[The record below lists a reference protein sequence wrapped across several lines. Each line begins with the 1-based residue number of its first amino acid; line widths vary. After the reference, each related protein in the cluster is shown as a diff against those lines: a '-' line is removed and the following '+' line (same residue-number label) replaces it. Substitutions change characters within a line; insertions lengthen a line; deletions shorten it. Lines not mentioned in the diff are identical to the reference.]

1 MRRKRKSCSLISLV
15 LIIVG
20 YLVILTI
27 SPLHAQLAD
36 SAWPMFQHDTRHT
49 GQSPYVGPENN
60 NLKWQYALPNGIIN
74 ASPVIGSD
82 GTIYIGNSGVVFAI
96 SRDGSLKWRY
106 ETHGGGIGDCAP
118 AISLDGTIYVP
129 SASYSFYA
137 LNPDGTL
144 KWTYQSETNF
154 SYSSPSIGADGI
166 VYVGS
171 GNDLLAI
178 KPDGNLL
185 WKYRVREEVAS
196 SRAIALDGTIYV
208 RGRSDYLCAINKD
221 GTLKWR
227 LYLGISYHAGIG
239 VSSPAIGT
247 DGTIYTPGMVEGSG
261 LYAINPDGSIKWVY
275 LDIEVSNNN
284 KTPAVA
290 SDGTIYI
297 AGTGRLIAV
306 DSDGN
311 LKWTFDLNWFSN
323 SSPAIDDNGTIYIG
337 TWDHYFCAINPDG
350 TLKWSFETLNNI
362 DSSSA
367 IGTDGT
373 IYFGSWDGYLYA
385 IGETNAPA
393 PGIKANG
400 SDGPLAISQGDL
412 LTIEV
417 SLDPSSHDG
426 ENADW
431 WVAATSP
438 FGLYWFTLDRG
449 WVRSDTPVRVY
460 GGPLFSLSP
469 YTILKISTLPVG
481 DYTFYFGVDN
491 NMDGILDATY
501 LDWVLASIQ

>member
-1 MRRKRKSCSLISLV
+1 MV
-15 LIIVG
+15 PFT
-20 YLVILTI
+20 LVIVVWFLR
-27 SPLHAQLAD
+27 LAE
-36 SAWPMFQHDTRHT
+36 T
-49 GQSPYVGPENN
+49 VV
-60 NLKWQYALPNGIIN
+60 LNG
-74 ASPVIGSD
+74 D
-82 GTIYIGNSGVVFAI
+82 
-96 SRDGSLKWRY
+96 
-106 ETHGGGIGDCAP
+106 GGGIGDCAP

-185 WKYRVREEVAS
+185 WKYRVGEEVAS
-196 SRAIALDGTIYV
+196 SPAIALDGTIYV

-417 SLDPSSHDG
+417 SLDPSPTF
-426 ENADW
+426 A
-431 WVAATSP
+431 
-438 FGLYWFTLDRG
+438 
-449 WVRSDTPVRVY
+449 
-460 GGPLFSLSP
+460 LFS
-469 YTILKISTLPVG
+469 T
-481 DYTFYFGVDN
+481 
-491 NMDGILDATY
+491 
-501 LDWVLASIQ
+501 